1 MLLARGCAVAS
12 TASIG
17 FKSILSGHTTHACC
31 APGTGFPP
39 VYANNVKAYLTCVW
53 CPLVQDRIGI
63 DVQLLD
69 EMQKSI
75 LGLYRT
81 PPSLSPSAPGQ
92 RDLDAIQ
99 ESINGLCSASIQTA
113 LYKAAGQ
120 LLDDLHR
127 NVRLL
132 GTPERSVYKVCG
144 VSSMSS
150 HHFPLLC
157 RVLSKCVNTLCQNL
171 WSICEPIPLLSLTL
185 PFTKPCVSK
194 FDFAEAHI
202 GEGLLWRPYTPH
214 TDSSGGTSL
223 QGCCCCSVPLY
234 AAT

>member
-1 MLLARGCAVAS
+1 MSMCYDINSKHFQSLLSRH
-12 TASIG
+12 TAY
-17 FKSILSGHTTHACC
+17 ACC

-39 VYANNVKAYLTCVW
+39 VYTNDVQEYLTCVL
-53 CPLVQDRIGI
+53 CPLVQDKIGI

-75 LGLYRT
+75 LGLYRSPT
-81 PPSLSPSAPGQ
+81 SLSPSAAGQ

-132 GTPERSVYKVCG
+132 GTPERSVCKFCG
-144 VSSMSS
+144 VSAKSS
-150 HHFPLLC
+150 QSFPLLC
-157 RVLSKCVNTLCQNL
+157 HVQSRCVNTLCQHL
-171 WSICEPIPLLSLTL
+171 WRICRTITLRSLTL
-185 PFTKPCVSK
+185 PCTEQCVSNLTLLKHTLVK
-194 FDFAEAHI
+194 FSVEAI
-202 GEGLLWRPYTPH
+202 QPPY
-214 TDSSGGTSL
+214 
-223 QGCCCCSVPLY
+223 
-234 AAT
+234 